1 MVHFCFG
8 PITTAPSF
16 FYYIQIKSQK
26 KNYSHYFIVTKNVIK
41 ATTGAFHVKG
51 KHSYRGQYIIL
62 YGRKTHS
69 NVDFKADVTPTNSGL
84 KVKFWKWYEPDVL
97 DPKGHWE
104 GPCEK
109 TIIP

>member
-1 MVHFCFG
+1 MAAVLDSFCQSYYEDAFNG
-8 PITTAPSF
+8 KQYIEGSLYVTTLEV
-16 FYYIQIKSQK
+16 
-26 KNYSHYFIVTKNVIK
+26 NE
-41 ATTGAFHVKG
+41 TTGAFHVKG